1 MMHRLMLEYVA
12 KHGKMHKSEESQIGA
27 TKQAYQHQ
35 EKDVYR
41 AHQHHG
47 GVSHKWSHPINP

>member
-1 MMHRLMLEYVA
+1 MHRLMLEYVA

-27 TKQAYQHQ
+27 TKQAKQAYQHQ

-47 GVSHKWSHPINP
+47 GVSHK